1 MQQSSP
7 RPSIRAPYLCTVEAE
22 FRERNVPGLNLH
34 LTTRFA
40 DDVLALGPIRI
51 RIAVSRAYLNFRLQN
66 CGLPLSCSLE
76 QTWPRRE
83 KTKSTIKKRSAKQE
97 VGGDQIAL
105 TASATPSVKI
115 SEKLHAQVSSVVD
128 IKTEGTTTWQHVF
141 WRGST
146 DQPSLV
152 FDSRPNHQ
160 FLNGTLLSGELI
172 GSLEPKHVGYY
183 DVSIELEIPKSGLL
197 IESGDEFISYPN
209 KKGLIKILAA
219 LALCRSPVRIYESGF
234 HE

>member
-105 TASATPSVKI
+105 GKRMERASEGRIRLMHGPEAQRNGSRLKVTESKGQHTVAGFSAARIHAFSHQQCGRMRHDWRSVLEMVRYTNIMEQIDRQKNTD
-115 SEKLHAQVSSVVD
+115 EELHS
-128 IKTEGTTTWQHVF
+128 
-141 WRGST
+141 
-146 DQPSLV
+146 
-152 FDSRPNHQ
+152 N
-160 FLNGTLLSGELI
+160 
-172 GSLEPKHVGYY
+172 Y
-183 DVSIELEIPKSGLL
+183 
-197 IESGDEFISYPN
+197 
-209 KKGLIKILAA
+209 
-219 LALCRSPVRIYESGF
+219 
-234 HE
+234 